1 MEFSNGG
8 RKVKICFVEEDFLI
22 SGGNRRIIEVANRLV
37 EKGHKVDILIT
48 LDEYGIECDWM
59 EIKADV
65 KRFGDRGD
73 YDIAIMN
80 HAPVWL
86 AMKKVIARLK
96 VYWWLGFEAGY
107 FKRQPWYDAYQEPY
121 FIVANSPFTAQMAEL
136 IYGKKPPV
144 VLGGINHEQ
153 FKPVKVEKKYEL
165 LCCSDPQRPEK
176 GSFIMQR
183 AAEILGLPLENYAIK
198 NLPQEKLAEEYSK
211 AKIFIAMPALEGA
224 FFPTLEAMACGV
236 PSIVSDCGGISYYA
250 KNEENCLV
258 IPRHVGALVMAI
270 KRLRED
276 KKLQEKFIKNGI
288 ETASKYTWER
298 CVSEFEE
305 IIKGALEEKRNE

>member
-1 MEFSNGG
+1 M
-8 RKVKICFVEEDFLI
+8 KVAFVEEDFYVC
-22 SGGNRRIIEVANRLV
+22 GGNRRIIEVANRLV
-37 EKGHKVDILIT
+37 EKGHEVDIIIS
-48 LDEYGIECDWM
+48 LDEAPIKCDWM
-59 EIKADV
+59 EIKANV
-65 KRFGDRGD
+65 IRFDQRRD
-73 YDIAIMN
+73 YDVAIMN

-86 AMKKVIARLK
+86 AMKAVIARLK

-107 FKRQPWYDAYQEPY
+107 FQKQPWYDAYQESY
-121 FIVANSPFTAQMAEL
+121 YIIANSPFTAQMAEL

-144 VLGGINHEQ
+144 VLGGIDHTQ
-153 FKPVKVEKKYEL
+153 FKPVEAKKEYEL
-165 LCCSDPQRPEK
+165 LCCSDPERPEK
-176 GSFIMQR
+176 GGFMMQR

-211 AKIFIAMPALEGA
+211 AKIFIAMPTIEGA

-270 KRLRED
+270 KRLRSD
-276 KKLQEKFIKNGI
+276 TALQQKFIKNGI
-288 ETASKYTWER
+288 IAASKYTWDK
-298 CVSEFEE
+298 CASEFEE
-305 IIKGALEEKRNE
+305 IIEGALEEKRNE

>member
-59 EIKADV
+59 KIKADV

-107 FKRQPWYDAYQEPY
+107 FVKQPWYDAYQEPY
-121 FIVANSPFTAQMAEL
+121 FIIANSPFTAEMAE
-136 IYGKKPPV
+136 IVYGKKPPI
-144 VLGGINHEQ
+144 VLGGIDHQQ
-153 FKPVKVEKKYEL
+153 FYPMKVKKEYEL
-165 LCCSDPQRPEK
+165 LCCADEDKPEK
-176 GSFIMQR
+176 GGFMIKR
-183 AAEILGLPLENYAIK
+183 ASEVLGLPLENYALK
-198 NLPQEKLAEEYSK
+198 NLPQDKLAEEYSK
-211 AKIFIAMPALEGA
+211 AKIFIGMPQLEG
-224 FFPTLEAMACGV
+224 FYFPALEAMACGV
-236 PSIVSDCGGISYYA
+236 PVIVSDCGGNSCYA
-250 KNEENCLV
+250 ENEENCLV
-258 IPRHVGALVMAI
+258 IPRHTGALVKAI

-276 KKLQEKFIKNGI
+276 KKLQQKLIENGLK
-288 ETASKYTWER
+288 TVKQYNWNKCTN
-298 CVSEFEE
+298 EFEKV
-305 IIKGALEEKRNE
+305 IKEAYGNQDF